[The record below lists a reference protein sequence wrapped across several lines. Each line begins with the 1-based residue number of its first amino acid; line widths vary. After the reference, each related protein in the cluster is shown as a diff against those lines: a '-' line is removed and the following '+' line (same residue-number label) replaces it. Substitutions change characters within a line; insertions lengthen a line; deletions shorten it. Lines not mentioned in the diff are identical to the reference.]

1 MFLIIPLLL
10 ISGLLSV
17 IALCVW
23 SAIYGVGLIVLAR
36 TICNVRQETSRNSL
50 RSFIYYL
57 GLDHLF
63 AAGASL
69 ISIVLMSS
77 NPGWLA
83 GPVMRDQSGDVVIG
97 TILAFFMVLYVFVG
111 ILLLVIGPDL
121 RASAPLSNQLRW
133 NGWTVAMIVIG
144 VLLNL
149 VCFAFFLV
157 MAAPML
163 WLLSRMDRASRQSSL
178 IWTLAIAIKRGL
190 PLGPEV
196 DALSTGLWGRH
207 RLRLQLLAENLN
219 AGLPLSAALERQPGL
234 VPFSGVMLIRVG
246 EETGCLAQA
255 AETLAVGY
263 ARQHDRRSELISAAN
278 SMLMLMAPLIVIP
291 QIVGFVC
298 VYIIPKFKKIFA
310 DFGTELPE
318 VTVNFIFVSDMVV
331 KYFYLF
337 IPLFLGGVVAV
348 VIYLAVGDSE
358 RDWPLLKFFAPRTNG
373 PPILRTLALLIRE
386 RRPLGPG
393 IQAMVWSHPSQVA
406 KRRLEVIYQDMQQG
420 KPFADSLSEQ
430 RMIRRGDASL
440 LKSAE
445 RVRNIPWVL
454 DQIAELMEDQFW
466 YRLRVLM
473 EVGYP
478 VGIVLIGTM
487 ILFISLAFFMPLVK
501 LLNDLS

>member
-149 VCFAFFLV
+149 VCFAFF
-157 MAAPML
+157 
-163 WLLSRMDRASRQSSL
+163 
-178 IWTLAIAIKRGL
+178 
-190 PLGPEV
+190 
-196 DALSTGLWGRH
+196 
-207 RLRLQLLAENLN
+207 
-219 AGLPLSAALERQPGL
+219 
-234 VPFSGVMLIRVG
+234 
-246 EETGCLAQA
+246 
-255 AETLAVGY
+255 
-263 ARQHDRRSELISAAN
+263 
-278 SMLMLMAPLIVIP
+278 
-291 QIVGFVC
+291 
-298 VYIIPKFKKIFA
+298 
-310 DFGTELPE
+310 
-318 VTVNFIFVSDMVV
+318 
-331 KYFYLF
+331 
-337 IPLFLGGVVAV
+337 
-348 VIYLAVGDSE
+348 
-358 RDWPLLKFFAPRTNG
+358 
-373 PPILRTLALLIRE
+373 
-386 RRPLGPG
+386 
-393 IQAMVWSHPSQVA
+393 
-406 KRRLEVIYQDMQQG
+406 
-420 KPFADSLSEQ
+420 
-430 RMIRRGDASL
+430 
-440 LKSAE
+440 
-445 RVRNIPWVL
+445 
-454 DQIAELMEDQFW
+454 
-466 YRLRVLM
+466 
-473 EVGYP
+473 
-478 VGIVLIGTM
+478 
-487 ILFISLAFFMPLVK
+487 
-501 LLNDLS
+501 